1 MAGVADAGAGRRAT
15 TPDDPAHSR
24 GNQFEEWIRACK
36 GGPAAGADF
45 AYPARLTEMVL
56 LSNVPLCARRRL
68 KRDRVRCEVTNVPAA
83 NAFLSKGYRPGFGV

>member
-1 MAGVADAGAGRRAT
+1 
-15 TPDDPAHSR
+15 
-24 GNQFEEWIRACK
+24 
-36 GGPAAGADF
+36 
-45 AYPARLTEMVL
+45 MVL